1 MAIMAILQVEK
12 KPQENGS
19 FRISVDGAASE
30 FSVALSPA
38 RNESGEQWMLFKSGS
53 ESPIAWGRTRSALI
67 KDNEHVIAPVEV
79 ADDAAKVEVAD
90 DAAKEEA
97 VS

>member
-1 MAIMAILQVEK
+1 MATIQVEK

-30 FSVALSPA
+30 FSVALSPV
-38 RNESGEQWMLFKSGS
+38 RNKRGEQWMLFKNGS
-53 ESPIAWGRTRSALI
+53 ESPIAWGLTRSALI

-79 ADDAAKVEVAD
+79 TDGAAADG
-90 DAAKEEA
+90 AAKEEA